1 VKKDKVCLESQSIFR
16 PQSSNETLTTMP
28 VKCVIGVADHFIAH
42 LLERFAEQ
50 SGMQTVRANSGQALL
65 KIAQQV
71 QPDFIIVDNELPGTI
86 QGEEVI
92 WALRSNAETSQVPL
106 VLCSWLPATEAQ
118 ALFGEMTAY
127 LAKPKLD
134 YQGFLAA
141 ASLINSGAKSRPPG
155 AVTKTDSD

>member
-1 VKKDKVCLESQSIFR
+1 
-16 PQSSNETLTTMP
+16 MP
-28 VKCVIGVADHFIAH
+28 KKCVIGVADHFIAH

-65 KIAQQV
+65 EIAQRV
-71 QPDFIIVDNELPGTI
+71 KPDFIIVDNELPGTI

-92 WALRSNAETSQVPL
+92 WALRSNAGTSQIPL

-118 ALFGEMTAY
+118 ALFGEMAAY

-141 ASLINSGAKSRPPG
+141 SLVAHSCAESQQPS
-155 AVTKTDSD
+155 AATKTDSD

>member
-1 VKKDKVCLESQSIFR
+1 
-16 PQSSNETLTTMP
+16 MP
-28 VKCVIGVADHFIAH
+28 EKCVIGVADHFIAH

-65 KIAQQV
+65 EIAQQV
-71 QPDFIIVDNELPGTI
+71 KPDFIIVDNELPGTI

-92 WALRSNAETSQVPL
+92 WALRSNAGTSQIPL

-118 ALFGEMTAY
+118 ALFGEMAAY

-141 ASLINSGAKSRPPG
+141 SLVAHSGAKSQQPS
-155 AVTKTDSD
+155 AATKTDSD

>member
-1 VKKDKVCLESQSIFR
+1 MQRNSRSFSPTFLPRD
-16 PQSSNETLTTMP
+16 LTTLP
-28 VKCVIGVADHFIAH
+28 EKCVIGVADHFIAH

-65 KIAQQV
+65 EIAQQV
-71 QPDFIIVDNELPGTI
+71 KPDFIIVDNELPGTI

-92 WALRSNAETSQVPL
+92 WALRNNAGTRQIPL
-106 VLCSWLPATEAQ
+106 VLCSWLPAAKAQ

-127 LAKPKLD
+127 LVKPKLD

-141 ASLINSGAKSRPPG
+141 TALVNVRAQSRQPDAAP
-155 AVTKTDSD
+155 KTDTD

>member
-1 VKKDKVCLESQSIFR
+1 
-16 PQSSNETLTTMP
+16 MP
-28 VKCVIGVADHFIAH
+28 KKCVIGVADHFIAH

-65 KIAQQV
+65 EIAQRV
-71 QPDFIIVDNELPGTI
+71 KPDFIIVDNELPGTI

-92 WALRSNAETSQVPL
+92 WALRSNAGTSQIPL

-141 ASLINSGAKSRPPG
+141 ASLVAHSGAESQQPS
-155 AVTKTDSD
+155 AATKTDSD